1 MMETEITVQVEG
13 KEKNYPKGITYLE
26 IAKEYQ
32 TEKPWDIVLV
42 WENNRLRELY
52 QKLERP
58 CKLSFVT
65 TADKM
70 GFGAYRRSLVLLLM
84 KAIYHEGGHKHV
96 KEACAHYAVGNG
108 FYCTLEASFPL
119 TQDFLDRVKAYM
131 RRLVEEKVPIEKK
144 NIHTDEAIALFGSY
158 GMRDKEKLFH
168 YRRVSRVNLYSIG
181 DFEDYNYGYMV
192 PDTSYLKCFDLML
205 YDEGFVLLMPN
216 RKNPRELPVFV
227 PSRKIFEV
235 QKESLEWGKRLE
247 VSTVGAL
254 NDYIVHQDIHDL
266 ILIQEAL
273 QEQKIAKIAEQIASN
288 PQVGIV
294 MISGPS
300 SSGKTTFSHRLSIQ
314 LAARGLKPHPIPVDD
329 YFINRND
336 TPLDEFGK
344 HNFECL
350 EALDVELF
358 NRDMAA
364 LLAGREVEL
373 PTYNFKTGMREYRGK
388 YKRLGKDDILVIE
401 GIHCLNEKMSYALP
415 KEKKFKIYISALT
428 QLNIDEHNRIP
439 TTDGRLLRRIV
450 RDARTRGTEA
460 RKTIAMWDSV
470 RRGEESYIFPFQEE
484 ADVMFN
490 SALIYEFAALK
501 IYAEPLLFGIGRGE
515 PEYQEAKRLLKF
527 LDYFVGIPDDNI
539 PVNSI
544 LREFVGGSCF
554 DV

>member
-1 MMETEITVQVEG
+1 MTEESIIVTVEG
-13 KEKNYPKGITYLE
+13 EKREYKKGTTLLS
-26 IAKEYQ
+26 IAEEYQ
-32 TEKPWDIVLV
+32 EKKSYDIVLAY
-42 WENNRLRELY
+42 EGDRLRELHHTVEEPCSISFLTTRD
-52 QKLERP
+52 KL
-58 CKLSFVT
+58 
-65 TADKM
+65 
-70 GFGAYRRSLVLLLM
+70 GFGAYKRSMVLLLM
-84 KAIYHEGGHKHV
+84 KGIYHEGGHQNIRK
-96 KEACAHYAVGNG
+96 ACAHYAVGNG
-108 FYCTLEASFPL
+108 YYCTVEGDLLL
-119 TQDFLDRVKAYM
+119 TQEFLDRVKGYM
-131 RRLVEEKVPIEKK
+131 ARLVTEKIPIEKK
-144 NIHTDEAIALFGSY
+144 SVSTDEAISLFGDY
-158 GMRDKEKLFH
+158 GMKDKEKLFH

-192 PDTSYLKCFDLML
+192 PDTSYLKYFDLKL
-205 YDEGFVLLMPN
+205 YDDGFVLLMPN
-216 RKNPRELPVFV
+216 LTEPTFLPEFS
-227 PSRKIFEV
+227 PSGKIFAV

-254 NDYIVHQDIHDL
+254 NDYIVHKDIHDL

-273 QEQKIAKIAEQIASN
+273 QEQKLAKIADQIASN
-288 PQVGIV
+288 PQVRIV

-314 LAARGLKPHPIPVDD
+314 LAAHGLKPHPIPVDD
-329 YFINRND
+329 YFVNRKD

-358 NRDMAA
+358 NHDMKA
-364 LLAGREVEL
+364 LLAGERVQL

-388 YKRLGKDDILVIE
+388 YKQLGEEDILVIE
-401 GIHCLNEKMSYALP
+401 GIHCLNETMSYALP

-450 RDARTRGTEA
+450 RDARTRGTSA
-460 RKTIAMWDSV
+460 RDTIAMWDSV
-470 RRGEESYIFPFQEE
+470 RRGEESYIFPYQEE

-501 IYAEPLLFGIGRGE
+501 IYAEPLLFGIGRRE

-527 LDYFVGIPDDNI
+527 LDYFVGIPDDSI